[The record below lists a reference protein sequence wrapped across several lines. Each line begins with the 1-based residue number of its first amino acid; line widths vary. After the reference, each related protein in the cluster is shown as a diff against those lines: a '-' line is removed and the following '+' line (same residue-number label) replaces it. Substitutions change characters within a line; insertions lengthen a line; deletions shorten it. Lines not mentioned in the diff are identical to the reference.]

1 MCGPRRESAS
11 HTAVAKG
18 EGRGR
23 HGGEE
28 EGESQEL
35 ALNWPGLVSFS
46 RMASPYTQRGTQ
58 SMLRWLHAAC

>member
-11 HTAVAKG
+11 HTAVAEG

-23 HGGEE
+23 HGDEE

-35 ALNWPGLVSFS
+35 ALNWPSPVSFS
-46 RMASPYTQRGTQ
+46 RMASPYTQCGTQ
-58 SMLRWLHAAC
+58 STLRRLLAAC